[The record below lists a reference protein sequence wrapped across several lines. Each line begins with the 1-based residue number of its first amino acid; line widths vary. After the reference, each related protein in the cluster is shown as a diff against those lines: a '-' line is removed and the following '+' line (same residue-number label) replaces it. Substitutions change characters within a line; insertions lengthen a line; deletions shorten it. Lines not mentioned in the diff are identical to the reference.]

1 MTKIVGINLLTFD
14 TPALTGVGYFFKRLF
29 EALPPLPN
37 VEFVFFC
44 QRGFPFHEVIQAPAG
59 IRVRLQHVPRF
70 RSRLARV
77 AYEQCI
83 LPFLATHVDVLY
95 SPCVANPLWTFNVPR
110 VTTIYDLTPFVVPE
124 KYGKLRGAYV
134 KWITRLLSRCSER
147 VITTSEHSRTDLM
160 RFLGVPE
167 SRLDVVYAF
176 VPPRDTSHVRYDPFF
191 LTVGTRQPAKNLAG
205 VIRAFSIFSQ
215 QFDGDAHRLVVVGG
229 VGRGGDESAELAAQ
243 LGIQDRVHFAGYVD
257 ENELNRLYQTCK
269 GHITLSLYEGFGIPV
284 LEALSWHKPSV
295 ASNISSLPEVLGNT
309 GIRVDPRDV
318 DSAARAIKQLADDPQ
333 RFLSGLEEQLEKFS
347 ASTQVERFLQVLGVT
362 SPGAS

>member
-1 MTKIVGINLLTFD
+1 MNKAVGINLLTFD

-44 QRGFPFHEVIQAPAG
+44 QRDFPLHDVIQIPAG
-59 IRVRLQHVPRF
+59 IRIRLQRVPRF
-70 RSRLARV
+70 RSKFARV

-83 LPFLATHVDVLY
+83 LPFLAAHVDVLY
-95 SPCVANPLWTFNVPR
+95 SPCVANPLWTFSVPR
-110 VTTIYDLTPFVVPE
+110 VTTIYDLTPFVVPD
-124 KYGKLRGAYV
+124 KYGKLQGSYV
-134 KWITRLLSRCSER
+134 KWITRLLARCSER

-191 LTVGTRQPAKNLAG
+191 LTVGTRQPAKNLPG
-205 VIRAFSIFSQ
+205 VIRAFSIFSR
-215 QFDGDAHRLVVVGG
+215 QFDDGAHRLVVVGG

-257 ENELNRLYQTCK
+257 EDELNRLYETCK
-269 GHITLSLYEGFGIPV
+269 GHITLSFYEGFGIPV

-295 ASNISSLPEVLGNT
+295 ASDISSLPEVLGNT
-309 GIRVDPRDV
+309 GIRVNPRDV
-318 DSAARAIKQLADDPQ
+318 ESAARAIKDLADDPQ

-347 ASTQVERFLQVLGVT
+347 ARTQVERFLQVLGVG
-362 SPGAS
+362 SPGVS